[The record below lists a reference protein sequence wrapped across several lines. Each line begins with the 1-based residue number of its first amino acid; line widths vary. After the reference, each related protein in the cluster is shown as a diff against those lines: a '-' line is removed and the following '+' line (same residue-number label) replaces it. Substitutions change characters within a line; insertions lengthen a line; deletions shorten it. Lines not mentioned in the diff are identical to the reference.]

1 MISATRLLTVDF
13 SSGCNR
19 ENEVNNRQTDKSP
32 MLAGSRI
39 HTMSPRGLWICS
51 RKGRV
56 AESGDGETI
65 LSLPRPQDRTNHFR
79 YEHGTE
85 KWNKVGEKPRK
96 SCRVG
101 RRGVLSSSGLSSS
114 FLRSVGGVVAALIR
128 QFIKLRCRVGRA
140 GGTWRWPMG
149 KVCDETSWKRRPQG
163 PSRCSAKT
171 APHELKA

>member
-1 MISATRLLTVDF
+1 MKSIIDKQLKVPCLRVLESTPWAH
-13 SSGCNR
+13 
-19 ENEVNNRQTDKSP
+19 EVSVY
-32 MLAGSRI
+32 AA
-39 HTMSPRGLWICS
+39 

-56 AESGDGETI
+56 AGSGDGETI
-65 LSLPRPQDRTNHFR
+65 ISLPRPQDRTNHFR

-96 SCRVG
+96 SCHVG

-140 GGTWRWPMG
+140 GGTWRWERCAMKHLG
-149 KVCDETSWKRRPQG
+149 REKTTTSTRAVKVQRQD
-163 PSRCSAKT
+163 CST
-171 APHELKA
+171 